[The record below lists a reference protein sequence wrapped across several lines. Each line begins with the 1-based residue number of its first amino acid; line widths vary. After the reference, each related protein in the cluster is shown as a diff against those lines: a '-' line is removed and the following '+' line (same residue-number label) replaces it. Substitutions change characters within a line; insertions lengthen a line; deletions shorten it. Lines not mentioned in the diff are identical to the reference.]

1 MVKKLASISI
11 VAGAAVISACF
22 GEGPVPTPPA
32 KATILFTGTPIPN
45 CGASG
50 TYIGPVAIGAGSGF
64 VSTLPYTQSGGG
76 FDCNGGGG
84 GPPPSQEEDIFA
96 FNRDG
101 GTLMKIGSA
110 GQSNQNLHA
119 RLTTTPTGVAYVY
132 GAQSNGQAIVQPGNV
147 MIGSNM
153 GGVADPLG
161 IAQVGSDLYV
171 ELGTNGVTT
180 GQSEP
185 DNPEYPCCGGN
196 MGGANNTMASIYK
209 VGSASPL
216 QISAVCS
223 TLDTCMVGNANDLI
237 YFERPV
243 SGTELWQLTLLPVAG
258 TTPTKV
264 ASLSNGGEVPVG
276 LDANDT
282 TVAFSTS
289 LTCSLMNQSDQCNVN
304 ECNVFAYDIA
314 SGMLKTLLSTRQWG
328 CMDAKLADG
337 YVYFTIIGYASRTE
351 HMFGKGIGRVSI
363 ADKTFESLNLGIQG
377 DAAGPRRI
385 YPSAGRLYLVDP
397 LVMARIFATD
407 LDGKMDFTP

>member
-11 VAGAAVISACF
+11 VAGAAAITACF
-22 GEGPVPTPPA
+22 GAGPTPSPPS
-32 KATILFTGTPIPN
+32 KATILFTGAPIMN
-45 CGASG
+45 CGQSG

-64 VSTLPYTQSGGG
+64 VSMLPYTQSGGG

-84 GPPPSQEEDIFA
+84 PPPSQDESIFA
-96 FNRDG
+96 FNKDG
-101 GTLMKIGSA
+101 GTLTKIGSA
-110 GQSNQNLHA
+110 GQSNQSFHA
-119 RLTTTPTGVAYVY
+119 KLTTTPTGVAYVY
-132 GAQSNGQAIVQPGNV
+132 ASQSTNQAIVDPGNIMV
-147 MIGSNM
+147 GSNM
-153 GGVADPLG
+153 GGVTQPLG

-171 ELGTNGVTT
+171 EITNNGVTT
-180 GQSEP
+180 GQAEP
-185 DNPEYPCCGGN
+185 DNPEYPCCGGGS
-196 MGGANNTMASIYK
+196 GGTNNQMANIYK
-209 VGSASPL
+209 VGAGGAVVAVN
-216 QISAVCS
+216 AVCN
-223 TLDTCMVGNANDLI
+223 TLDACMVGNANDLI
-237 YFERPV
+237 YFERPAT
-243 SGTELWQLTLLPVAG
+243 GTELWQLTLLPVTQ

-289 LTCSLMNQSDQCNVN
+289 LTCQTFSQNDLCNVN

-314 SGMLKTLLSTRQWG
+314 SGTLKTLLSTRQWG
-328 CMDAKLADG
+328 CMDAHLADG
-337 YVYFTIIGYASRTE
+337 YVYFTIVGYASRTQ

-385 YPSAGRLYLVDP
+385 YPQAGRLYLVDP
-397 LVMARIFATD
+397 LIMARIDATE